1 MLQNMRD
8 GAQKWIVW
16 VIILLIIV
24 SMTLWGISSYFGM
37 GGDNSPTIV
46 KVNNTKISQAQLSAS
61 FSRLQQQQP
70 QLFATP
76 DAGLKIKQEILS
88 QLVNQQILTQAAE
101 REGFAVSQQQ
111 LDAVIA
117 QIPAFQSNQQFSQSQ
132 FMMALNRLMYTPA
145 QFMADLRSM
154 MLVNQVR
161 NGIASTS
168 FVLANETTNFISYL
182 KQERDLGYVI
192 IPAARFKN
200 QNKPTDAQI
209 NSYYQQHQDNFMT
222 PEQVSI
228 SYLDITPQMLSAQI
242 TPTTAELQ
250 TYYQNNISS
259 YTTPAS
265 WHVAQIVLNVPAN
278 ATPTQLA
285 DLNKKLLD
293 IKQQA
298 AKGASFAALAKK
310 YSDDVLSAENG
321 GELPWFTVGA
331 LDPIFEKTVAT
342 LKVGEISAPVQTQY
356 GLELIKVI
364 ATKPQTIK
372 PFAAVKAEIAQ
383 AYKSQQLTTL
393 MANKNEI
400 LANATFE
407 NPNSLQPAAQQL
419 GLTVQTTPFFTR
431 SGEKTGIAAN
441 QNVVNIAF
449 SDDVLQQ
456 GNNSDVLSLKDGS
469 LVVVRVNKHIAAAV
483 KPLDTVKPFIVQQL
497 IQEGAQQQAMQLG
510 QKLLTDFAKPAA
522 SASNIATTNKLVWNS
537 RKNVGREA
545 AGINPEILQQAFNVS
560 PPTAAQTWSV
570 TGVELSNGDYAIVG
584 VSKVVNATTSAVAAK
599 QVETYQ
605 KQITEFFGQ
614 ATYAAYMQAQKDATK
629 IKYLG

>member
-16 VIILLIIV
+16 VIILLIII
-24 SMTLWGISSYFGM
+24 SMTLWGISSYFGI

-46 KVNNTKISQAQLSAS
+46 KVNNVKISQAQLSAS
-61 FSRLQQQQP
+61 VSRLQQQQP

-76 DAGLKIKQEILS
+76 EAGLKIKQEILN

-101 REGFAVSQQQ
+101 REGFAVSQEQ

-132 FMMALNRLMYTPA
+132 FMMALNRLMYTPV
-145 QFMADLRSM
+145 QFMADLSSM

-161 NGIASTS
+161 NGLASTS
-168 FVLANETTNFISYL
+168 FVLTNETTNFISYL
-182 KQERDLGYVI
+182 KQQRDLGYVI
-192 IPAARFKN
+192 IPAVRFKN
-200 QNKPTDAQI
+200 QIKPTDAQVS
-209 NSYYQQHQDNFMT
+209 SYYQQHQDNFMT

-228 SYLDITPQMLSAQI
+228 SYLEITPQMLSSQI
-242 TPTTAELQ
+242 TPTAAELQ
-250 TYYQNNISS
+250 AYYQTNISS
-259 YTTPAS
+259 YTIPAS
-265 WHVAQIVLNVPAN
+265 WHVAQIVLNVPTN
-278 ATPTQLA
+278 ATPAQLA
-285 DLNKKLLD
+285 VLNKKLLD

-298 AKGASFAALAKK
+298 AKGASFAVLAKK

-321 GELPWFTVGA
+321 GELPWFTAGS
-331 LDPIFEKTVAT
+331 LDPTFEKTVAT
-342 LKVGEISAPVQTQY
+342 LKAGEISAPVQTQY
-356 GLELIKVI
+356 GLELIKLL
-364 ATKPQTIK
+364 AAKPQMIK
-372 PFAAVKAEIAQ
+372 PFSAVKAEIAQ

-393 MANKNEI
+393 MASKNEI

-431 SGEKTGIAAN
+431 SGEKTGITTN

-483 KPLDTVKPFIVQQL
+483 KPLDTVKPFIIQQL
-497 IQEGAQQQAMQLG
+497 IQEGAQQQALQLG
-510 QKLLTDFAKPAA
+510 QKLLADLGKPAA
-522 SASNIATTNKLVWNS
+522 SANSIAASNKLVWMS
-537 RKNVGREA
+537 RKNIGREA
-545 AGINPEILQQAFNVS
+545 PGVNPEILQQAFNVS
-560 PPTAAQTWSV
+560 PPAAGQTWSV

-584 VSKVVNATTSAVAAK
+584 VSKVVNASPNVVAAK

-605 KQITEFFGQ
+605 KQITDFFGQ
-614 ATYAAYMQAQKDATK
+614 ATYGAYIQAQKDQTK
-629 IKYLG
+629 IKYLD